1 MDPSQIE
8 LALERIRTALEAGD
22 VRSAIDTL
30 SDLHPVDRADA
41 FSDLDD
47 ADQAVLLPGFDLE
60 TAADLLEDLQDEQAA
75 TVAEKLPTEQLA
87 DVLDEMEPD
96 EAADILGDLAPDRA
110 AEALAEMESAEGVLP
125 LLPFADETAGGR
137 MTTSYLALNRDNTA
151 AQAIEILRTAD
162 PDSDTPYYLYVV
174 DRKGHLAGVVG
185 LRDLVIA
192 DPSSRVE
199 SFMDPEVNFA
209 RTDDDQEDVARMM
222 ARYELPTLP
231 VVDQQGVLRGVITHD
246 DLLDVIESEATE
258 DIYRLAN
265 LPGPE
270 LSIDSPIR
278 VSVRRR
284 IPWLYLNALTALFA
298 SWVISN
304 FETVIAQVALLAVF
318 QSVVAG
324 MGGNTATQSLA
335 MIVRAIALGEISPS
349 EAPRT
354 VLKEAVTGLV
364 QGVLVG
370 LVVGAGVWLWKGNL
384 VLGMVLSLALIG
396 NMLVAGL
403 AGAAVPI
410 TLRALRLDPALAAS
424 VVVTTFTDSVG
435 FALFLGLASLFLPQ
449 LQ

>member
-8 LALERIRTALEAGD
+8 LALERIRAALEAGD

-30 SDLHPVDRADA
+30 GDLHPVDRADA
-41 FSDLDD
+41 FSDLDN
-47 ADQAVLLPGFDLE
+47 ADQATLLPSLDLQ
-60 TAADLLEDLQDEQAA
+60 TAADLLEDLEDEEAVSAA
-75 TVAEKLPTEQLA
+75 ERLPTNQLA

-96 EAADILGDLAPDRA
+96 EAADILGDLAPERA
-110 AEALAEMESAEGVLP
+110 AEALAEMESAEGVIP
-125 LLPFADETAGGR
+125 LLPFGDETAGGR
-137 MTTSYLALNRDNTA
+137 MTTSFVALRRDTTA
-151 AQAIEILRTAD
+151 AEAIDTLRGAD
-162 PDSDTPYYLYVV
+162 PDSDTPYYLYVEDHTGRLV
-174 DRKGHLAGVVG
+174 GVVG

-192 DPSSRVE
+192 PPDARVE
-199 SFMDPEVNFA
+199 TFMDPEVTFA
-209 RTDDDQEDVARMM
+209 RADDDQEKVARMM
-222 ARYELPTLP
+222 SRYELPTLP
-231 VVDQQGVLRGVITHD
+231 VIDQLGVLRGVITHD

-265 LPGPE
+265 LPGQD
-270 LSIDSPIR
+270 LSIHSPIR
-278 VSVRRR
+278 ISVQRRL
-284 IPWLYLNALTALFA
+284 PWLYLNALTALFA

-304 FETVIAQVALLAVF
+304 FEAVIAQVALLAVF

-335 MIVRAIALGEISPS
+335 MIVRAIALGEIGPNQ
-349 EAPRT
+349 ATRT
-354 VLKEAVTGLV
+354 VLKEAVTGLL

-370 LVVGAGVWLWKGNL
+370 VVVGAGVWLWKGNL
-384 VLGMVLSLALIG
+384 VLGTVLGLAIVG

-424 VVVTTFTDSVG
+424 VVVTAFTDSIG
-435 FALFLGLASLFLPQ
+435 FALFLGLAAIFLPQ

>member
-8 LALERIRTALEAGD
+8 LALERIRAALEAGD

-30 SDLHPVDRADA
+30 GDLHPVDRADA
-41 FSDLDD
+41 FSDLDN
-47 ADQAVLLPGFDLE
+47 ADQAALLPSLDLQ
-60 TAADLLEDLQDEQAA
+60 TAADLLEDLEDEEAVSAA
-75 TVAEKLPTEQLA
+75 ERLPTGQLA

-96 EAADILGDLAPDRA
+96 EAADILGDLTPERA
-110 AEALAEMESAEGVLP
+110 AEALAEMESAEGVIP
-125 LLPFADETAGGR
+125 LLPFGDETAGGR
-137 MTTSYLALNRDNTA
+137 MTTSFVAVRRDTTA
-151 AQAIEILRTAD
+151 AEAIDTLRNSD
-162 PDSDTPYYLYVV
+162 PDSDTPYYLYVE
-174 DRKGHLAGVVG
+174 DRSGRLVGVVG

-192 DPSSRVE
+192 RPDARVE
-199 SFMDPEVNFA
+199 TFMDPEVTFA
-209 RTDDDQEDVARMM
+209 RTDDDQEKVARLMS
-222 ARYELPTLP
+222 RYELPTLP
-231 VVDQQGVLRGVITHD
+231 VIDQLGVLRGVITHD

-265 LPGPE
+265 LPGQD
-270 LSIDSPIR
+270 LSINSPIR
-278 VSVRRR
+278 ISVQRRL
-284 IPWLYLNALTALFA
+284 PWLYLNALTALFA

-335 MIVRAIALGEISPS
+335 MIVRAIALGELGPS
-349 EAPRT
+349 QAART
-354 VLKEAVTGLV
+354 VLKEAVTGLL

-370 LVVGAGVWLWKGNL
+370 VVVGAGVWLWKGDL
-384 VLGMVLSLALIG
+384 VLGAVLGAAIVG

-424 VVVTTFTDSVG
+424 VVVTAFTDSIG
-435 FALFLGLASLFLPQ
+435 FALFLGLAALFLPQ